1 MQARLLEKN
10 ELKAEPA
17 TTATADKIDSSSD
30 LPKTLFV
37 NHFADTMVMNA
48 DIKTVAQYFDR
59 HQDWFTRC
67 AQPMQV
73 DSLSTNGYAITIGRF
88 NSFGYVVEPK
98 IGLELLPQKNNVYPI
113 KTVEIPDYQT
123 FGYEVDFSAEM
134 HLGEAIKENYLF
146 TQVDWTLDLA
156 VQIQFPKFI
165 HKLPQSMIQKTGDKL
180 LKQIVRQVSK
190 RLTLKVQKDFHGAA
204 GLPLPSQSK

>member
-1 MQARLLEKN
+1 MQARLLEKDVL
-10 ELKAEPA
+10 EAEQT
-17 TTATADKIDSSSD
+17 TTATAEKIDLSSD
-30 LPKTLFV
+30 MSKTRFA
-37 NHFADTMVMNA
+37 NHFTDTMVMNA

-73 DSLSTNGYAITIGRF
+73 DSLSTNGYVITIGRF

-98 IGLELLPQKNNVYPI
+98 VGLELLPKKNNVYPI

-123 FGYEVDFSAEM
+123 LGYEVDFNAEM
-134 HLGEAIKENYLF
+134 HLVEAIKDDYLF

-165 HKLPQSMIQKTGDKL
+165 HKLPQSIIQKTGDKL

-190 RLTLKVQKDFHGAA
+190 RLTLKVQKDFHGEA
-204 GLPLPSQSK
+204 GLSLPAQSK

>member
-1 MQARLLEKN
+1 MQARLLEQN
-10 ELKAEPA
+10 VLEAEQTIAA
-17 TTATADKIDSSSD
+17 TTEKIDLSCD
-30 LPKTLFV
+30 MPKARFA

-48 DIKTVAQYFDR
+48 DVKAVAQYFDR
-59 HQDWFTRC
+59 HQDWFIRC

-73 DSLSTNGYAITIGRF
+73 NALSTNGYAITIGRF

-98 IGLELLPQKNNVYPI
+98 VGLELLPQKNNVYPI
-113 KTVEIPDYQT
+113 KTVEIPDYQSL
-123 FGYEVDFSAEM
+123 GYEVDFNAEM
-134 HLGEAIKENYLF
+134 HLVETSTDDAPF

-165 HKLPQSMIQKTGDKL
+165 QKLPQSMVQKTGDKL

-190 RLTLKVQKDFHGAA
+190 RLTLKVQKDFHGTV
-204 GLPLPSQSK
+204 GLPLPAAAK